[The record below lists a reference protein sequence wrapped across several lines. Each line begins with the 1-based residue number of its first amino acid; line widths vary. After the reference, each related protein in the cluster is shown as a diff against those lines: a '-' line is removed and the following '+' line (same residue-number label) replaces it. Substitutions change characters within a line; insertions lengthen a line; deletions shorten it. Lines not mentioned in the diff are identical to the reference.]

1 MAKANQ
7 ILDRVL
13 NFFETYVCA
22 VLFFST
28 CAIIFIQVVFRALG
42 LPVGWTEESAR
53 YLCIWVIYLAA
64 SKGVRNGNHMS
75 VDLLP
80 MILKGKARVVLY
92 IIASL
97 ISLAFFFMLC
107 YVGMQVLSS
116 MGARPQYSAAN
127 KINMQFAY
135 AAPYVGAGMMIVR
148 ALQRLVVLVKQLI
161 GVLPMEETESEKM
174 MKQGGEAE

>member
-13 NFFETYVCA
+13 DVFETYVCA
-22 VLFFST
+22 VLFFIT

-42 LPVGWTEESAR
+42 LPVDWTEECAR

-64 SKGVRNGNHMS
+64 SKGVKLGSHMS

-80 MILKGKARVVLY
+80 MILKGKARVILY
-92 IIASL
+92 IIADL
-97 ISLAFFFMLC
+97 ISLTFFILLC
-107 YVGMQVLSS
+107 YVGVQVLVS

-135 AAPYVGAGMMIVR
+135 AAPYVGAGMMIIR
-148 ALQRLVVLVKQLI
+148 ALQRLVVLIKQLVGI
-161 GVLPMEETESEKM
+161 LPVEETESEKM
-174 MKQGGEAE
+174 MRQGGSAE